1 MMKPESSLFS
11 PTRLGAISLLFL
23 FGSLLLADMVGYSKV
38 SDIRTE
44 SDRLV
49 AEHHHDWSRAT
60 EPARFKM
67 ITTTKDPFTAENTYS
82 YLRVVDRATGKERF
96 RAPVPALTLLW
107 ISPDSHFVVGLSN
120 VKLWN
125 PYQLV
130 VFDASGRRLL
140 AQDFTSDTRP
150 GITQSV
156 TNAIFWFKEPNPTI
170 RLAESGDSAVLSIE
184 DPLGKIRE
192 FRFKAK

>member
-1 MMKPESSLFS
+1 MEPKNLRASTM
-11 PTRLGAISLLFL
+11 RLGVVSLLFL
-23 FGSLLLADMVGYSKV
+23 SCSLLLADMVGYSKV

-67 ITTTKDPFTAENTYS
+67 ITTTKDPFTADNTYS

-107 ISPDSHFVVGLSN
+107 ISPDSRFVVGLSS

-130 VFDASGRRLL
+130 VFDASGQRLL
-140 AQDFTSDTRP
+140 AQGFTSDTRP
-150 GITQSV
+150 GITQST
-156 TNAIFWFKEPNPTI
+156 TNAIIWFKTPDPTI
-170 RLAESGDSAVLSIE
+170 RLAESGGSVVLSIE
-184 DPLGKIRE
+184 DPLGKLRE

>member
-1 MMKPESSLFS
+1 MIKPNSLLSS
-11 PTRLGAISLLFL
+11 TMRLGVVTTLFL
-23 FGSLLLADMVGYSKV
+23 ACSFLFADMVGYSKV
-38 SDIRTE
+38 SDIRIE

-67 ITTTKDPFTAENTYS
+67 ITTSKDPFTAENTYS
-82 YLRVVDRATGKERF
+82 YLRVVDKGTGKERF

-107 ISPDSHFVVGLSN
+107 ISPDSRFVVGLSS

-140 AQDFTSDTRP
+140 AQDFTNDTRP
-150 GITQSV
+150 GVSQTT

-170 RLAESGDSAVLSIE
+170 RLAESKGSAVLSIE
-184 DPLGKIRE
+184 DPLGKIRD
-192 FRFKAK
+192 FRFKAN